1 MKINDIIYEWSGIDM
16 VLFSILLIGF
26 FIVIGKLSNN
36 FIYLILI
43 LFIIEYILM
52 FKDIKMFLIIFIIF
66 LVPISISIE
75 LNSSTL
81 MVIVMLLF
89 AVYEIYQLIIS
100 LPCITIKF

>member
-1 MKINDIIYEWSGIDM
+1 
-16 VLFSILLIGF
+16 
-26 FIVIGKLSNN
+26 
-36 FIYLILI
+36 
-43 LFIIEYILM
+43 M

-89 AVYEIYQLIIS
+89 AVYEIYQLNGELNEAS
-100 LPCITIKF
+100 